1 MAADDNEDSDDDT
14 SEGEDILADIIPTPS
29 ESQASTTGDHNGPA
43 ATTADPTTSAAI
55 PSTTPTYGSAEPEST
70 AEPLPTQ
77 TTQSLRARNT
87 EAATVTSAPPAPSQ
101 AAEQDQPAYATA
113 RAALFANR
121 QRPGTTATA
130 PETST
135 ATAEAI
141 LDQQAAERE
150 DLADKVFKMAQA
162 MKKQQQSIYDSL
174 ETEKDVLSRAT
185 EGMER
190 TGRGM
195 EVARGRMG
203 MLQKMTEGKGWWGR
217 VMLYAWVYGLMVG
230 LLVLVFVVPKLRL
243 S

>member
-1 MAADDNEDSDDDT
+1 
-14 SEGEDILADIIPTPS
+14 
-29 ESQASTTGDHNGPA
+29 
-43 ATTADPTTSAAI
+43 
-55 PSTTPTYGSAEPEST
+55 
-70 AEPLPTQ
+70 
-77 TTQSLRARNT
+77 
-87 EAATVTSAPPAPSQ
+87 VTSAPPVPSQ
-101 AAEQDQPAYATA
+101 AAQQDQPAYATA

-121 QRPGTTATA
+121 QRPGTTGAA

-195 EVARGRMG
+195 EVARGRTRSTPA
-203 MLQKMTEGKGWWGR
+203 LAAAR
-217 VMLYAWVYGLMVG
+217 
-230 LLVLVFVVPKLRL
+230 PRR
-243 S
+243 